1 MSNPMLTLDALFTN
15 ALTRFGSQTAV
26 WFEGESLTYHELLE
40 QGYQVAHA
48 LIRHGIRPGTRVA
61 LAMPN
66 RLEYVVADQGIIQSG
81 AAKVALND
89 MLGDDEVIHILTDS
103 NTRVAIVA
111 ENRFDVLLSRRDEL
125 PELDTVVGLAPQE
138 RCPTGIVSWQSF
150 HIGEIATKPEAPIHP
165 DDLAWLPYTGG
176 TTGRPKGVLHSQQNI
191 CLNLF
196 SHVMEMGLQDDERLL
211 LTSPLS
217 HSAGILLQAGLL
229 KGATHYIEQQFDPDQ
244 VIECISRN
252 GVTLTFMV
260 PTMIYRVLDWI
271 EGKPLSLGSLR
282 TVLYGA
288 APITLDRLRQGL
300 EQLGPVFMQLYGQ
313 SEAPNFVTRLLRE
326 DHDPEHQHRLLSCG
340 RPATMAQ
347 VRIVDSN
354 GNDVPT
360 GESGELI
367 ARTPYN
373 MLGYHGQ
380 PGKTA
385 ETIVNGWL
393 HTGDIARM
401 DDDGYVYL
409 LDRKNDM
416 IITGGMNVYTTE
428 VENAIQ
434 DFPGVNQVA
443 VVGLP
448 DDDWGEAVTGFVVL
462 SPGHNKEADAIIAH
476 CRSRLTRYKVPKR
489 IMFVESLPVTAYGK
503 TDKKRLRQQW
513 TPTQKAE

>member
-1 MSNPMLTLDALFTN
+1 MTTPTLTLDALFTN
-15 ALTRFGSQTAV
+15 ALTRFGPQTAV
-26 WFEGESLTYHELLE
+26 WFEGESLTYGQLLE
-40 QGYQVAHA
+40 QGYQVARA
-48 LIRHGIRPGTRVA
+48 LIGHGIRPSTRVA

-66 RLEYVVADQGIIQSG
+66 RLEYVVADQGIIHSG
-81 AAKVALND
+81 GAKVALND
-89 MLGDDEVIHILTDS
+89 MLGDDEVVHILSNS

-111 ENRFDVLLSRRDEL
+111 ENRFDVILSRRNEL
-125 PELDTVVGLAPQE
+125 PELETVVGLAPE
-138 RCPTGIVSWQSF
+138 AKCPDGIVPWHSF
-150 HIGEIATKPEAPIHP
+150 HTSEAATKPTVTIQPE
-165 DDLAWLPYTGG
+165 DLAWLPYTGG
-176 TTGRPKGVLHSQQNI
+176 TTGQPKGVLHTQQNI
-191 CLNLF
+191 CLNLI

-229 KGATHYIEQQFDPDQ
+229 KGATHYIEQQFDPGQ
-244 VIECISRN
+244 VIERITRD

-260 PTMIYRVLDWI
+260 PTMIYRVLDWM
-271 EGKPLSLGSLR
+271 EGKTLNLESLR

-340 RPATMAQ
+340 RPAAMAQ
-347 VRIVDSN
+347 VRIVDDN
-354 GNDVPT
+354 GSDVPT
-360 GESGELI
+360 GDTGELI
-367 ARTPYN
+367 TRTPYN

-385 ETIVNGWL
+385 ETIVDGWL

-401 DDDGYVYL
+401 DEDGYVYL

-416 IITGGMNVYTTE
+416 IISGGMNVYTSE

-448 DDDWGEAVTGFVVL
+448 DEDWGEAVTGFVVTD
-462 SPGHNKEADAIIAH
+462 SGHDPDVGGIIDH
-476 CRSRLTRYKVPKR
+476 CRGRLSRYKVPKR
-489 IMFVESLPVTAYGK
+489 IVFVEHLPVTAYGK

-513 TPTQKAE
+513 TLAQ

>member
-1 MSNPMLTLDALFTN
+1 MTNPMLTLDALFTN
-15 ALTRFGSQTAV
+15 ALTRFGSRTAV
-26 WFEGESLTYHELLE
+26 CFEGDSLTYRQLLE
-40 QGYQVAHA
+40 QGYQVAQA
-48 LIRHGIRPGTRVA
+48 LIRQGIQPGDRVA

-66 RLEYVVADQGIIQSG
+66 RLEYILADQGIIQSG
-81 AAKVALND
+81 GAKVALND
-89 MLGDDEVIHILTDS
+89 MLGGDEVIYILSNS

-111 ENRFDVLLSRRDEL
+111 ENRFDIILKRRNEL
-125 PELDTVVGLAPQE
+125 PELETVVGLAPE
-138 RCPTGIVSWQSF
+138 EKCPVGIVPWQSF
-150 HIGEIATKPEAPIHP
+150 HASEATTKPTVSIRPE
-165 DDLAWLPYTGG
+165 DLAWLPYTGG
-176 TTGRPKGVLHSQQNI
+176 TTGRPKGVLHTQQNI

-229 KGATHYIEQQFDPDQ
+229 KGATHYIERQFDPGQ
-244 VIECISRN
+244 VIERITRHD
-252 GVTLTFMV
+252 VTLTFMV

-271 EGKPLSLGSLR
+271 EGKTLDLASLR

-288 APITLDRLRQGL
+288 APITMDRLQQGL
-300 EQLGPVFMQLYGQ
+300 DLLGSVFMQLYGQ

-326 DHDPEHQHRLLSCG
+326 DHNPEHQHRLLSCG
-340 RPATMAQ
+340 RPAAMAQ

-360 GESGELI
+360 GDSGELVTQ
-367 ARTPYN
+367 TPYN
-373 MLGYHGQ
+373 MLGYHGL
-380 PGKTA
+380 PEKTA
-385 ETIVNGWL
+385 ETIIDGWL

-401 DDDGYVYL
+401 DNDGYVYL

-416 IITGGMNVYTTE
+416 IISGGMNVYTSE

-434 DFPGVNQVA
+434 SFTGVNQVA

-448 DDDWGEAVTGFVVL
+448 DDDWGEAVTGFVVVGA
-462 SPGHNKEADAIIAH
+462 GHELNAVDITDH
-476 CRSRLTRYKVPKR
+476 CRGRLSRYKVPKR
-489 IMFVESLPVTAYGK
+489 IVFVENLPITAYGK

-513 TPTQKAE
+513 TPAQ

>member
-1 MSNPMLTLDALFTN
+1 MTNPMLTLDALFTN
-15 ALTRFGSQTAV
+15 TLTRFGPQAAV
-26 WFEGESLTYHELLE
+26 CFEGQSLTYRQLLKE
-40 QGYQVAHA
+40 GYQVARA
-48 LIRHGIRPGTRVA
+48 LMRHGIQPGTRVA

-89 MLGDDEVIHILTDS
+89 MLGDDEVIYILANS
-103 NTRVAIVA
+103 NSRVAIVA
-111 ENRFDVLLSRRDEL
+111 ENRFDVILSRRNEL
-125 PELDTVVGLAPQE
+125 PELDTVVGQAPQE
-138 RCPTGIVSWQSF
+138 RCPDGILPWQPF
-150 HIGEIATKPEAPIHP
+150 HTNEAATKPEVPIHP

-176 TTGRPKGVLHSQQNI
+176 TTGRPKGVLHTQQNI

-196 SHVMEMGLQDDERLL
+196 SHAMEMGLQDDERLL

-229 KGATHYIEQQFDPDQ
+229 KGATHYIEQQFDPGQ
-244 VIECISRN
+244 VIERIARD

-260 PTMIYRVLDWI
+260 PTMIYRVLDWM
-271 EGKPLSLGSLR
+271 EGKTLNLKSLR

-288 APITLDRLRQGL
+288 APITLDRLQQGL
-300 EQLGPVFMQLYGQ
+300 DQLGPVFMQLYGQ

-340 RPATMAQ
+340 RPAAMAQ

-354 GNDVPT
+354 GSDVST
-360 GESGELI
+360 GDSGELI
-367 ARTPYN
+367 TRTPYN
-373 MLGYHGQ
+373 MLGYHGL

-385 ETIVNGWL
+385 ETIVDGWL

-401 DDDGYVYL
+401 DNDGYVYL

-434 DFPGVNQVA
+434 DFAGVNQVA

-448 DDDWGEAVTGFVVL
+448 DDDWGEAVTGFVVVT
-462 SPGHNKEADAIIAH
+462 PGHGEDAAAIIAH
-476 CRSRLTRYKVPKR
+476 CRGRLTTYKVPKR
-489 IMFVESLPVTAYGK
+489 IIFVESLPVTAYGK
-503 TDKKRLRQQW
+503 TDKKHLRQQW
-513 TPTQKAE
+513 TPTR